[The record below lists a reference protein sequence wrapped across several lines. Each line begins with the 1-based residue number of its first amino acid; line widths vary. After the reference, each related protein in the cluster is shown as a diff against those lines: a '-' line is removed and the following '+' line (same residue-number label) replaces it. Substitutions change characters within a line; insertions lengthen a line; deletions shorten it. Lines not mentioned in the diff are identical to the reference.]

1 MQRVMTSI
9 SINSWVETAMQI
21 LAKSLKPV
29 PVELNELDWK
39 SGLSDKNERLAQH
52 ISAFANYPGGGYLA
66 YGISNSGSSTPLSK
80 EEMDNIIQKLGN
92 IARNNLAQ
100 PVGIDHAIVEYQ
112 NNPVLFIHIPE
123 HTDKPVYLRGCDI
136 FESYKR
142 SAGQTVK
149 LSRHEVKQLISISSG
164 FNFEE
169 QVAAR
174 SLDNDEVLKLLD
186 YDSYF
191 NLQEKRLPDTKQ
203 GILQSLASE
212 DLISKSGLKWD
223 ILNLGALL
231 YARDLKQFKD
241 LKRKAVRVITYKEG
255 SRINALMEQERE
267 KGYASDFE
275 GLVNYI
281 MNQLPTNEVIEN
293 ALRKQVKV
301 YPEKAIRE
309 FVANA
314 IIHQDLTV
322 TGSGVMIEI
331 FADRIEITNPGVPLV
346 DTNRF
351 IDTAPKS
358 RNETL
363 ASLMRRMN
371 ICEER
376 GSGVDR
382 AIEAIEVFQL
392 PAPKFIRGD
401 DYTRV
406 IMFAPMPLTR
416 MNVDDRIRACYQHT
430 CLHYVNSQPVNNQ
443 SVRKRFKIGANNS
456 SFASKIISET
466 VASGLIKASDPSNNS
481 KKYATYVPFWA

>member
-1 MQRVMTSI
+1 MSNWI
-9 SINSWVETAMQI
+9 ETAIKI
-21 LAKSLKPV
+21 LAKSLNPV

-39 SGLSDKNERLAQH
+39 SGLSDKSDRLAKH

-66 YGISNSGSSTPLSK
+66 FGISNDGNSAPLTK
-80 EEMDNIIQKLGN
+80 EEMDKVIQKLGS
-92 IARNNLAQ
+92 IARNNMAQ

-112 NNPVLFIHIPE
+112 NKPVLFINIPE
-123 HTDKPVYLRGCDI
+123 HSDKPVYLRGSDI
-136 FESYKR
+136 FESYIR

-149 LSRHEVKQLISISSG
+149 LSRHEVKQLISISTG
-164 FNFEE
+164 YNFEE

-174 SLDNDEVLKLLD
+174 GLDNDEVLKLLD

-191 NLQEKRLPDTKQ
+191 SLQEKRLPETKL
-203 GILQSLASE
+203 GILQSLASD
-212 DLISKSGLKWD
+212 DLISKSGTKWD

-231 YARDLKQFKD
+231 YSRDLKLFKD
-241 LKRKAVRVITYKEG
+241 IKRKSVRVITYKES
-255 SRINALMEQERE
+255 SRINALKEQEGGR
-267 KGYASDFE
+267 GYASGFE
-275 GLVNYI
+275 GLVKYI
-281 MNQLPTNEVIEN
+281 MDQLPTNEEIEN

-314 IIHQDLTV
+314 LIHQDLSV
-322 TGSGVMIEI
+322 TGSGVMVEI
-331 FADRIEITNPGVPLV
+331 FSDRIEITNPGVPLV

-376 GSGVDR
+376 GSGIDR
-382 AIEAIEVFQL
+382 AIEAIEIFQL
-392 PAPKFIRGD
+392 PAPKFIRGE
-401 DYTRV
+401 DYTRI
-406 IMFAPMPLTR
+406 IMYAPMPLTR
-416 MNVDDRIRACYQHT
+416 MSVDDRIRACYQHT
-430 CLHYVNSQPVNNQ
+430 CLHYVNNQPVNNQ
-443 SVRKRFKIGANNS
+443 SIRKRFKIGINNS

-466 VASGLIKASDPSNNS
+466 IESGLIKSADPSSSS
-481 KKYATYVPFWA
+481 KKYATYIPFWV